1 MDKTQEKFL
10 CVEAMCIPFKVHEG
24 EQLQEDMKLH
34 CVGVQQTRGAKK
46 KCLRETKNP
55 QEPMREEC
63 SAKS

>member
-1 MDKTQEKFL
+1 MK
-10 CVEAMCIPFKVHEG
+10 AMSRPFEVREG
-24 EQLQEDMKLH
+24 EQLLEDAKLH